1 MKNIVLLFLFLLAGM
16 AAPAAEVPKP
26 GGATNEMVIECDNGF
41 EYLAPKA
48 VYQGNVRVTDPRMKL
63 TCELLT
69 VYFETNSGRIDTI
82 IAERN
87 VAIRQQDTVA
97 TGAQAVYTATNDI
110 VTLSG
115 NAVLDTPQG
124 LLRGALIIL
133 DRKNNKLY
141 APGKVFMEG
150 KPGAGLFGT
159 NTLGITLPGPK
170 PATTNAPAAPPPG
183 NQK

>member
-1 MKNIVLLFLFLLAGM
+1 MKKFFLPFLFLIA
-16 AAPAAEVPKP
+16 AAPAPAAEP
-26 GGATNEMVIECDNGF
+26 GKRAGATNEMVIECDNGF

-48 VYQGNVRVTDPRMKL
+48 IYQGNVRVTDPQMKL
-63 TCELLT
+63 TCELMT
-69 VYFETNSGRIDTI
+69 VFFQTNSGRIDTI
-82 IAERN
+82 IAENN

-97 TGAQAVYTATNDI
+97 TGERAVYTATNDI

-159 NTLGITLPGPK
+159 NSLGITLPGPK
-170 PATTNAPAAPPPG
+170 PAATNAPAAPPP
-183 NQK
+183 NKK